1 MNLYHVIFENV
12 TDGCDEEYM
21 EMLLEAVDNQ
31 AIINSIKNRNVV
43 SLFYNGRNPGGV
55 GNRTVEPVCLGYSKS
70 NRMVLRVWDRE
81 GKIGRAHI

>member
-21 EMLLEAVDNQ
+21 EMILEAVDNQ

-43 SLFYNGRNPGGV
+43 SLF
-55 GNRTVEPVCLGYSKS
+55 
-70 NRMVLRVWDRE
+70 
-81 GKIGRAHI
+81 